1 MNIDVNFDPKKC
13 YITSQVAHIICKKDN
28 HDILSKTVSD
38 DLSTA
43 DETLQASSWVF
54 IQELEE
60 EKVKSYFIP
69 KHAYDVCIKEDDDY
83 CAITYHFQTAAE
95 KGFSICSWK

>member
-1 MNIDVNFDPKKC
+1 MDIDVNFDPKKC

-43 DETLQASSWVF
+43 DETLQASS
-54 IQELEE
+54 
-60 EKVKSYFIP
+60 
-69 KHAYDVCIKEDDDY
+69 
-83 CAITYHFQTAAE
+83 
-95 KGFSICSWK
+95 